1 MKHKILCSLIT
12 IIGLTT
18 VSNATNQNVY
28 AAKYEI
34 NYQGFENKKAKQYFK
49 KWRKVILLDKC
60 MFEQDVAANFPRL
73 PLGDTDYS
81 FLPSLQPDKL
91 LKTGSQI
98 QLVYSEGKWYARGK
112 LLPATKYHDWIFPK
126 DYNGSP
132 NNYSLSEDNKFD
144 GYKFATPD
152 SYVGVSTI
160 FRHPRKVEVTKNVR
174 ADKLRM
180 VVPFYKIH
188 SVKHKTIKK
197 GTILNVGAPTNH
209 WNHEIWGKGVNPT
222 HKYIWVIN
230 KLSGWYKLI
239 D

>member
-1 MKHKILCSLIT
+1 MKHKILFGLIT
-12 IIGLTT
+12 VIGLITA
-18 VSNATNQNVY
+18 SNTTNQSAH

-34 NYQGFENKKAKQYFK
+34 NYQGFETKKAKQYFK
-49 KWRKVILLDKC
+49 KWRKVVLLDKC
-60 MFEQDVAANFPRL
+60 IFEQDVAADLPKL

-81 FLPSLQPDKL
+81 FLPPLQPDTL
-91 LKTGSQI
+91 LKAGSQI

-132 NNYSLSEDNKFD
+132 NNYFLSEDNKFD
-144 GYKFATPD
+144 GYKFATPN
-152 SYVGVSTI
+152 SYAGVSTI
-160 FRHPRKVEVTKNVR
+160 FKYPRKVEVTKNVR

-180 VVPFYKIH
+180 IVPFYKIH

-197 GTILNVGAPTNH
+197 GTILKVGAPTNH

-230 KLSGWYKLI
+230 RLSGWYKLI